1 MENMPIFNTLSYKI
15 FFSVAQE
22 YVEKYDV
29 DNIEPADEPQTAVP
43 EPEPEPRPAPK
54 AYIPQAAAPEE
65 PGLPVYDVEP
75 EPNNN
80 TRNIIIAIL
89 ALIVAGAA
97 AWFAF
102 AGGSGKN
109 NPLGVQK
116 PKWEKFV
123 AVKTDGVRLYKE
135 ADTSSPGLQ
144 IVIELMDGCMP
155 REKLLWQGDKAP
167 RGYDVNDYDVYFG
180 RVFPVIDESDSWYRV
195 HIGTGEIREAYL
207 QKESC
212 EEVKPEPITK
222 EIIDKVKTGEWSR
235 LVEKGEFAN
244 LYLERDHDGEWGE
257 TIVAGVL
264 MEGCIII
271 PNGCCFH
278 PLNTD
283 TTEVGMR
290 NVSGSP
296 DYNRWQMECPAKYWK
311 ESDEEIDP
319 TFDVNLLDDN
329 DLRKVVMAIRPTDD
343 TGSTVLYYFP
353 SVATDRFIEFEYS
366 FSPAAVS
373 EAEEDET
380 PQHVTGYKCVKE
392 DDECQLVALFG
403 DNEVK
408 TGMTAMVDY
417 GILEVVD
424 LDGDGN
430 MECLLAELGGG
441 NMEENRTPFV
451 VCYDSEADKFIETEH
466 MRYYADTEKEEW
478 KGQTTYVQRHGL
490 RKVRYAYSK
499 GKLDIVE
506 NEVKQFGTARVTI
519 DLDNL
524 YGTDEEGK
532 KSVTADI
539 DGDGTYEFLNITR
552 GMSHAEGYGLMNLRS
567 IATSDGQEIEVDR
580 IAETFKILE
589 ENTNGLPDI
598 IADDWLLRWNG
609 TGYDRW
615 EWDGKNIVKCTI

>member
-123 AVKTDGVRLYKE
+123 TVKTDGVRLYKE

-144 IVIELMDGCMP
+144 IAIGQMDGRMP
-155 REKLLWQGDKAP
+155 GEKLLWQGDKAP

-244 LYLERDHDGEWGE
+244 LYLERDPDGEWGE
-257 TIVAGVL
+257 AIVAGVL

-311 ESDEEIDP
+311 ESDEEVDP

-329 DLRKVVMAIRPTDD
+329 DLRKVVMAIRPTGD

-366 FSPAAVS
+366 FSPASVS
-373 EAEEDET
+373 ETEEAAAT
-380 PQHVTGYKCVKE
+380 ATAFRV
-392 DDECQLVALFG
+392 DDEKLIATVDGEERTVDLDFG
-403 DNEVK
+403 NINLIGVK
-408 TGMTAMVDY
+408 
-417 GILEVVD
+417 D
-424 LDGDGN
+424 LDGDGSIEAVICRFMSSINGEPVDCPLVVYYDAESDELKLTDN
-430 MECLLAELGGG
+430 MKLTCEPTFEGADGGIIMKQHEGLMTILYAFESGRLVVKQEEFKDFGTVNSKVDIYEVFGEGEEGEKSMAFDILDDGDNEEESLKFVRETMGYYHGLKMTLLSVE
-441 NMEENRTPFV
+441 R
-451 VCYDSEADKFIETEH
+451 AD
-466 MRYYADTEKEEW
+466 
-478 KGQTTYVQRHGL
+478 GQTVEP
-490 RKVRYAYSK
+490 
-499 GKLDIVE
+499 DI
-506 NEVKQFGTARVTI
+506 
-519 DLDNL
+519 
-524 YGTDEEGK
+524 
-532 KSVTADI
+532 S
-539 DGDGTYEFLNITR
+539 
-552 GMSHAEGYGLMNLRS
+552 
-567 IATSDGQEIEVDR
+567 
-580 IAETFKILE
+580 AETFKFLKE
-589 ENTNGLPDI
+589 KTNGMPDI
-598 IADDWLLRWNG
+598 IGDNYLYRWNG